1 MSNFE
6 LSGEGIRTQAKIG
19 VPGCKM
25 SKSRAQ
31 KIKVILF
38 DVDGVLTDGTL
49 WFFPANAGL
58 NQDKSTEAA
67 ADASGY
73 EIVSVNTVEG
83 KGFNAH
89 DGVGMS
95 LARLAGLRLGIIT
108 KRQSQAVAMRARE
121 LRIHHVY
128 LGQDNKLLALDK
140 IIAAEKIEDEEVAY
154 VGDDIVDICV
164 MRRCGLAIA
173 VPNARAEVKDAA
185 HIITDHRGGDG
196 AARDAI
202 EYVLR
207 AQGKWEQVLE
217 KYLAATSA
225 AEVRGN

>member
-1 MSNFE
+1 
-6 LSGEGIRTQAKIG
+6 
-19 VPGCKM
+19 M
-25 SKSRAQ
+25 SKARAQ

-49 WFFPANAGL
+49 WFFPTPNQKGAAGVTAGEV
-58 NQDKSTEAA
+58 Q

-73 EIVSVNTVEG
+73 EIVTVNTFEG
-83 KGFNAH
+83 KGFSAH

-95 LARLAGLRLGIIT
+95 LARLAGLKLGIIT
-108 KRQSQAVAMRARE
+108 KRVSEAVAMRARE
-121 LRIHHVY
+121 LRIHHVF

-140 IIAAEKIEDEEVAY
+140 VLAAEGISADEVAY
-154 VGDDIVDICV
+154 VGDDIIDLPV

-173 VPNARAEVKDAA
+173 VPNARKEVREES
-185 HIITDHRGGDG
+185 HVVTDHAGGDG

-207 AQGKWEQVLE
+207 AQGRLEQVLQ
-217 KYLAATSA
+217 KYLRESSSP
-225 AEVRGN
+225 ELKGN

>member
-1 MSNFE
+1 
-6 LSGEGIRTQAKIG
+6 
-19 VPGCKM
+19 M
-25 SKSRAQ
+25 SKARAQ

-49 WFFPANAGL
+49 WFFPTPNQNGTAGVTAGEV
-58 NQDKSTEAA
+58 Q

-73 EIVSVNTVEG
+73 EIVTVNTFEG
-83 KGFNAH
+83 KGFSAH

-95 LARLAGLRLGIIT
+95 LARLAGLKLGIIT
-108 KRQSQAVAMRARE
+108 KRVSEAVAMRARE
-121 LRIHHVY
+121 LRIHHVF

-140 IIAAEKIEDEEVAY
+140 VLAAEGISADEVAY
-154 VGDDIVDICV
+154 VGDDIIDLPV

-173 VPNARAEVKDAA
+173 VPNALKEVREES
-185 HIITDHRGGDG
+185 HVVTDHAGGDG

-207 AQGKWEQVLE
+207 AQGRLEQVLQ
-217 KYLAATSA
+217 KYLRESSSP
-225 AEVRGN
+225 ELKGN